1 MYELS
6 MNVANP
12 LAVMGIGTGM
22 VVGMAVLTAYVHTYV
37 RTRMTRA

>member
-12 LAVMGIGTGM
+12 LAVMGIGTGI
-22 VVGMAVLTAYVHTYV
+22 VIGMAVLTAYVHTYV